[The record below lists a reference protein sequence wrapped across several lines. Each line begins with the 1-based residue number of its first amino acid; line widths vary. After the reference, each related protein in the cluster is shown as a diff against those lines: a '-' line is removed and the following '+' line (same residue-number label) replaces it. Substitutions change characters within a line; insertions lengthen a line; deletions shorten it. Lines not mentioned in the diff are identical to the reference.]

1 MYLDLKRGFRV
12 IYQRPKVKLR
22 ISISNFHPKTSQYIT
37 HALGKF
43 NLALTK
49 MLYEDTDVLLV
60 PKPVSILIGTNQT

>member
-1 MYLDLKRGFRV
+1 MLNNVLE
-12 IYQRPKVKLR
+12 VKLR

-60 PKPVSILIGTNQT
+60 PKPVSLLLETGKKRK